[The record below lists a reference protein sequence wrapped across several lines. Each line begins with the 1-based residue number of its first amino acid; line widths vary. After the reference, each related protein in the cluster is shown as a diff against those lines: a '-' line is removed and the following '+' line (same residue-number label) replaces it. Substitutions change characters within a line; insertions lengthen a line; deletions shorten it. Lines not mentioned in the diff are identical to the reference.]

1 MFVRPKQNE
10 DNLPEQDSKQ
20 PSKAPLKSSKMF
32 KHNKN
37 SGFQGRKERQKV
49 DRGNEFESGCKEE
62 REKHE
67 CPRENTL
74 TFERET
80 RACYVRGRVDQ
91 TLAESKNKNQGT
103 DTLEQISR
111 INLTE
116 SLTNGM
122 ISDTKENE
130 NEMKSAENHDV
141 ATDRTEGANRDEPV
155 KSEHRCLSQAT
166 HNWRGKKSAMQGNG
180 LNHGRSNERGSE
192 DMNRKYSS
200 KSSRETNHV
209 NNQLCSEETSSN
221 CYDSSSTVSKEGIKN
236 QHKGKTS
243 FSHDMCHRNFNYSE
257 QSFVSNIRKKNDYR
271 NSNDVCGKVKF
282 DGYSGQTWHNRNY
295 GHHRN
300 PARARHSAQNPC
312 SGSQRNGS
320 ERETRNK
327 CTEITTNS
335 AANEKAADK
344 SLSSTGSGLDST
356 CKSTVRHSEYDDAHS
371 CQRKRTGFTESDVR
385 EKQKAF

>member
-1 MFVRPKQNE
+1 MFVRPKQNG

-20 PSKAPLKSSKMF
+20 PSKAPLRNSKMF

-37 SGFQGRKERQKV
+37 SGFRGRKERQKV
-49 DRGNEFESGCKEE
+49 DKGNEFESGCKEE

-67 CPRENTL
+67 CPSENTL

-80 RACYVRGRVDQ
+80 RACYGRGRVDQ
-91 TLAESKNKNQGT
+91 AMAESKNKNQGT
-103 DTLEQISR
+103 DTLEQISQL
-111 INLTE
+111 NLTE

-122 ISDTKENE
+122 ISDTKD

-141 ATDRTEGANRDEPV
+141 ATDRTEGTNRNESV
-155 KSEHRCLSQAT
+155 KSEHCCLSQATT

-180 LNHGRSNERGSE
+180 LNHGRSNERGAE
-192 DMNRKYSS
+192 DTNRKYSS

-209 NNQLCSEETSSN
+209 DNQLCSEESSSN
-221 CYDSSSTVSKEGIKN
+221 CYDSLTVSKEGIKN
-236 QHKGKTS
+236 HHKGNKTS
-243 FSHDMCHRNFNYSE
+243 FGRDTCHRNFNYSE

-271 NSNDVCGKVKF
+271 NSNDVCGMVKF
-282 DGYSGQTWHNRNY
+282 DSYTGQTWHNRNY
-295 GHHRN
+295 GHHRH
-300 PARARHSAQNPC
+300 PARARHTAQNPC

-320 ERETRNK
+320 ERETLNK

-335 AANEKAADK
+335 VANEKAADK

-356 CKSTVRHSEYDDAHS
+356 RKSTVRHSEYDDAHS
-371 CQRKRTGFTESDVR
+371 CQRERTGFTESDVR